1 MLWKWKFCGDLVFL
15 MFPNLLMDTYFLSFK
30 PCCVDRDAIISGN
43 FKFTSLED
51 EGTAECWYRMQ
62 RGIGML
68 IHTTSCLHQDAYILP
83 KNHTNLNN
91 ASKILSHL
99 FFFAYWEG
107 LSYSCNVWEQC
118 RGSIWLSFSK
128 ASTTGMFSKVIWIV
142 EWFSMWVSIGIP
154 CNC

>member
-1 MLWKWKFCGDLVFL
+1 MEILWWSLLIICLPYV
-15 MFPNLLMDTYFLSFK
+15 PNLLMDTYFLSFK

-51 EGTAECWYRMQ
+51 EGTAECWYPMHR
-62 RGIGML
+62 RIGML

-99 FFFAYWEG
+99 FFLLLLLAYWEG
-107 LSYSCNVWEQC
+107 LSYLV
-118 RGSIWLSFSK
+118 
-128 ASTTGMFSKVIWIV
+128 MFRSNAVDQYGCPSLRDPPLGCSRK
-142 EWFSMWVSIGIP
+142 
-154 CNC
+154 